1 MMPFA
6 CVLTLVAALGGAAC
20 ANAQSAQPPPVA
32 AGSDP
37 QQVVA
42 TVGDKKITMEDV
54 EARWQKDDPAERAR
68 VTQLLYQHRRQS
80 IDQIVGDVLID
91 AAAKKAGGQPGE
103 VPRGSAVEAAR
114 RDHRGRDQE
123 GLRREPR
130 ARRRLDARGPARVDH
145 RVHRPQPRRAE
156 PGRPGRRAQGG
167 GAAGEH
173 RARPAALPGGD
184 RRPRPEPRAG
194 RRAGDGGRV
203 LGVPVPVLRSRLA
216 HAEAAV
222 EKKYGGQGAVRLQGL
237 PAAQPPAGAQGRRS
251 RALRRR
257 SGQVLGAARPAVR
270 QPAAAAGARAEGP
283 CQGRGARSGG
293 LRPVPRLGQARRH
306 RAGGSRAGQP
316 RWACSPRRR
325 STSTAAR

>member
-1 MMPFA
+1 MPMMPFA

-42 TVGDKKITMEDV
+42 TVGDQKITMEDV

-91 AAAKKAGGQPGE
+91 AAAKKAGVGREKYLEDQLSKRRGE
-103 VPRGSAVEAAR
+103 IGEAEIKKVYDENRERVGASTLEDLR
-114 RDHRGRDQE
+114 ASITAFIGRNRDAQN
-123 GLRREPR
+123 L
-130 ARRRLDARGPARVDH
+130 AA
-145 RVHRPQPRRAE
+145 
-156 PGRPGRRAQGG
+156 PGRRAQGG
-167 GAAGEH
+167 GAAGER
-173 RARPAALPGGD
+173 RARSAALPGGD

-203 LGVPVPVLRSRLA
+203 LGIPVPVLRSRLA

-222 EKKYGGQGAVRLQGL
+222 RESTGPRYGSSSRTSRCPTTSRRPRPPKPRTA
-237 PAAQPPAGAQGRRS
+237 PAI
-251 RALRRR
+251 RANT
-257 SGQVLGAARPAVR
+257 
-270 QPAAAAGARAEGP
+270 
-283 CQGRGARSGG
+283 
-293 LRPVPRLGQARRH
+293 
-306 RAGGSRAGQP
+306 GSCTTG
-316 RWACSPRRR
+316 CSPTSSSCR
-325 STSTAAR
+325 SPS